1 MKHAFIYGWKL
12 VVVLAFGW
20 TGTLQAK
27 EAKEPAKALQMA
39 CYDIVPLPNSVT
51 LQAGEGFVLDGSCVV
66 VACSD
71 DENLRRNAQFL
82 CEYLRDDVGLSLT
95 VSSRP
100 LKGRPRT
107 VSSTAFRRCVRRFS
121 RLTGNSL
128 RLCCCQPWSSTML
141 PALAIVACIWTCRVI
156 SSVWTS

>member
-1 MKHAFIYGWKL
+1 MKHAFIYGWIL

-20 TGTLQAK
+20 TGTLLAK

-100 LKGRPRT
+100 LKGKT
-107 VSSTAFRRCVRRFS
+107 V
-121 RLTGNSL
+121 SL
-128 RLCCCQPWSSTML
+128 RLNDKMKEQEGYRLTVGKRGVTIEGKTANGVFYGIQTL
-141 PALAIVACIWTCRVI
+141 RRALL
-156 SSVWTS
+156 SPDGQ